1 MSATQNNCAFLKKPL
16 PTNQSNNKYNEL
28 IHFFSLQRA
37 KNVFRQVV
45 WKMTQVFRRGSQ
57 NLQEISTQSL
67 YSTLPFII
75 FLENCNPHPF
85 TPIPPPQF
93 FISHTFGTQEYYFN
107 LTLHYKAIR
116 IRKNISKQVTR
127 TSYLKLE
134 PISKQYSSN
143 QKQTSQMR
151 CRGNFLSVVV
161 VKFNEK
167 RTETLTF
174 MQSQFKFKTQT
185 FLDIRKLTFY
195 NTFIKQNCKDL
206 GLHKWD

>member
-1 MSATQNNCAFLKKPL
+1 MENDLGFSTW
-16 PTNQSNNKYNEL
+16 QSKFAGNFN
-28 IHFFSLQRA
+28 
-37 KNVFRQVV
+37 
-45 WKMTQVFRRGSQ
+45 
-57 NLQEISTQSL
+57 
-67 YSTLPFII
+67 
-75 FLENCNPHPF
+75 
-85 TPIPPPQF
+85 PIPLFYPPFYYISGKLQPPSIHTYSPTQF

>member
-1 MSATQNNCAFLKKPL
+1 
-16 PTNQSNNKYNEL
+16 
-28 IHFFSLQRA
+28 
-37 KNVFRQVV
+37 
-45 WKMTQVFRRGSQ
+45 
-57 NLQEISTQSL
+57 
-67 YSTLPFII
+67 
-75 FLENCNPHPF
+75 
-85 TPIPPPQF
+85 
-93 FISHTFGTQEYYFN
+93 
-107 LTLHYKAIR
+107 
-116 IRKNISKQVTR
+116 
-127 TSYLKLE
+127 
-134 PISKQYSSN
+134 
-143 QKQTSQMR
+143 MR